1 MGTYK
6 TWICEACDVS
16 SYLHLMA
23 KFCTSLLSVSS
34 SSMEPSIMV
43 RDQHHT
49 AASRLEK
56 RICEQYPRQNRS
68 MKSWW
73 FFSGSKKK
81 KKKRLTSHGKYP
93 SKQKERRCWQSKG
106 QRPSSLTF
114 CTPRPKNTILG
125 LRSQS
130 VQREAQ
136 SLSVFQDNHL
146 LSACLVSSQ
155 MLSALHP
162 PVVPKR
168 STSTRSTLLAIW
180 AVVFPFP
187 HPSLTSQIF
196 VNGVTIFISKQKI
209 FDFFPFCWVDE
220 EFATGF

>member
-81 KKKRLTSHGKYP
+81 KKGWPPMENTPVNRKKGDADKVKDRGLPPWP
-93 SKQKERRCWQSKG
+93 SVRQD
-106 QRPSSLTF
+106 QR
-114 CTPRPKNTILG
+114 TPFWAWG
-125 LRSQS
+125 L
-130 VQREAQ
+130 
-136 SLSVFQDNHL
+136 SLSREKLRVCQ
-146 LSACLVSSQ
+146 SSKIITSSV
-155 MLSALHP
+155 LAL
-162 PVVPKR
+162 
-168 STSTRSTLLAIW
+168 
-180 AVVFPFP
+180 
-187 HPSLTSQIF
+187 
-196 VNGVTIFISKQKI
+196 
-209 FDFFPFCWVDE
+209 
-220 EFATGF
+220 